1 MIATNT
7 SPTVL
12 VFAFD
17 LLAHYTRCLRIA
29 DLLADEFEFVF
40 QTSGY
45 DEIVRRQGF
54 RTFSCHRL
62 AEKELIANGCREDV
76 MNWPRAE
83 MEQVMLEQCEAI
95 ERYQPAF
102 VIGDMSPTLS
112 MAAERT
118 ETYFVSVVNAY
129 LTRHYDAPFEMPDCL
144 PNITADIVDVP
155 PFYRN
160 RLADREGFI
169 AVARSQKEFRFL
181 RRRYNLTKKLN
192 LALELEGDQTWVCDT
207 SALHPLREQLPT
219 GVKEIGPLR
228 FFPRNVPHAANT
240 SVRPD
245 RKTVLVTMGSSG
257 NYEWLQKL
265 EADCFSKY
273 DFLVCGRTTERILPD
288 HVRYISFAD
297 LNELTPRVSML
308 ICHGG
313 NGSLYQALAA
323 GKPALCVPSFF
334 EQQFNADCIAK
345 TGWGEI
351 LTEEA
356 NDLTILEA
364 IDRLA
369 GKELPGIA
377 KHLRDWEKRQPK
389 LLRQLTNQLKPSFAS
404 QLAEAAVNY

>member
-1 MIATNT
+1 MNATNT

-29 DLLADEFEFVF
+29 DLLAAEFEFVF
-40 QTSGY
+40 QSSDY
-45 DEIVRRQGF
+45 DEIVCRQGF
-54 RTFSCHRL
+54 RTFTCHRL
-62 AEKELIANGCREDV
+62 AEKELIASGCREDV
-76 MNWPRAE
+76 MNWPRADL
-83 MEQVMLEQCEAI
+83 EQVMLAQCEAI
-95 ERYQPAF
+95 ERYRPAF

-118 ETYFVSVVNAY
+118 DTYFVSVINAY
-129 LTRHYDAPFEMPDCL
+129 LSRYYDAPFEMPDCL
-144 PNITADIVDVP
+144 PNITADVMDVP

-160 RLADREGFI
+160 RLTDREGFI

-181 RRRYNLTKKLN
+181 RRRYDLTKKLN

-207 SALHPLREQLPT
+207 SALHPLRECLPL
-219 GVKEIGPLR
+219 GIKEIGPLR
-228 FFPRNVPHAANT
+228 FFPRNMSHPGRT
-240 SVRPD
+240 KVRPD

-273 DFLVCGRTTERILPD
+273 DFLVCGRTLDRVLPD
-288 HVRYISFAD
+288 HVRYVSFVD
-297 LNELTPRVSML
+297 LNDLMPRVSML

-313 NGSLYQALAA
+313 NGSLYQALSA

-334 EQQFNADCIAK
+334 EQQFNTECIVK
-345 TGWGEI
+345 NGWGEI
-351 LTEEA
+351 MTGEV
-356 NDLTILEA
+356 NNQTILEA

-369 GKELPGIA
+369 GMELPGIA
-377 KHLRDWEKRQPK
+377 QHIRDWEKRQPA
-389 LLRQLTNQLKPSFAS
+389 LLRQLTNQLKSPVDS
-404 QLAEAAVNY
+404 QLAEVAINY